1 MELSLSKMTQK
12 LGLISCLAYC
22 VGGMIGS
29 GLFIAPSG
37 VLLHAGSTG
46 LLLILLLVGAIFS
59 AFGALVY
66 IELGCWIPES
76 GGGFAYLTHAGWHLC
91 AVPLFWLGT
100 FFTYPMFLAI
110 QTIALGQLLLKT
122 IESWTELNAVEKF
135 WTEWTLGNGLL
146 VLISVLNMFSISKVA
161 ARFQVV
167 ATILKILVV
176 FVIVSIGI
184 DHLIRF
190 GAPTALSQPFV
201 NSTNQPF
208 KIVLGL
214 YSSLFCYSGWEVL
227 NVVLGEIQDP
237 KVTLPIACIG
247 AIVIVCF
254 VSLAMNVAYFAV
266 IEINAITQTSAV
278 AVLFS
283 QITMSRTISLL
294 VPAAIALLIC
304 GNLNMTIFGA
314 SRYMQSGANKNVLP
328 KWFGYVHPTYEAP
341 RIAIVAQCLI
351 AVALSFLGNLDQLI
365 SYMSYAELLD
375 RLFVQFAFLFM
386 RYKQFPRPVGI
397 YQNPIIISVVYLL
410 ICILLLVIPLYQDVQ
425 IAIYGLS
432 VFIISFLAYTLIN
445 QRKLLINLAQD
456 FKNRLLSCFGYKT
469 KSRNSIVCDLN
480 VK

>member
-1 MELSLSKMTQK
+1 MTQK

-29 GLFIAPSG
+29 SLFIAPSG

-46 LLLILLLVGAIFS
+46 LSLILFLAGAIFS

-76 GGGFAYLTHAGWHLC
+76 GGGFAYLTHAGWHFC
-91 AVPLFWLGT
+91 AVPFFWLGT
-100 FFTYPMFLAI
+100 LFTYPMFLAI
-110 QTIALGQLLLKT
+110 QTIALGQLLVKT
-122 IESWTELNAVEKF
+122 LESWTNLNEVEKF
-135 WTEWTLGNGLL
+135 WTEWALGNGLL
-146 VLISVLNMFSISKVA
+146 VLISVLNMFPISKIA

-176 FVIVSIGI
+176 LVIVSIGI

-201 NSTNQPF
+201 NTTNQPF
-208 KIVLGL
+208 EVVLGL

-227 NVVLGEIQDP
+227 NVVLGEIQNP
-237 KVTLPIACIG
+237 KVTLPIASIG
-247 AIVIVCF
+247 AILIVCC

-266 IEINAITQTSAV
+266 IEINAFAQTSAV

-283 QITMSRTISLL
+283 QLTMSRTTSLL

-314 SRYMQSGANKNVLP
+314 SRYMQSGANKNALP
-328 KWFGYVHPTYEAP
+328 KCFAYVHPTYGAP
-341 RIAIVAQCLI
+341 RIAILAQCLI
-351 AVALSFLGNLDQLI
+351 AVMLSLLGNADQLI

-375 RLFVQFAFLFM
+375 RLSVQFAFIFM
-386 RYKQFPRPVGI
+386 RYKPFPRPVGI
-397 YQNPIIISVVYLL
+397 YRNPIIVPIVYLL
-410 ICILLLVIPLYQDVQ
+410 ICILLLAIPLYQDVQ
-425 IAIYGLS
+425 VAIYGLG
-432 VFIISFLAYTLIN
+432 VFIISFLTYTLIT
-445 QRKLLINLAQD
+445 QRKLILKLVHD
-456 FKNRLLSCFGYKT
+456 FKCRLMFCFGYQI
-469 KSRNSIVCDLN
+469 KSKDSTVCDERL
-480 VK
+480 K

>member
-146 VLISVLNMFSISKVA
+146 GNVEHTIKNSCSILITCVHVLS
-161 ARFQVV
+161 
-167 ATILKILVV
+167 
-176 FVIVSIGI
+176 
-184 DHLIRF
+184 

-314 SRYMQSGANKNVLP
+314 S
-328 KWFGYVHPTYEAP
+328 
-341 RIAIVAQCLI
+341 
-351 AVALSFLGNLDQLI
+351 SFLGNLDQLI